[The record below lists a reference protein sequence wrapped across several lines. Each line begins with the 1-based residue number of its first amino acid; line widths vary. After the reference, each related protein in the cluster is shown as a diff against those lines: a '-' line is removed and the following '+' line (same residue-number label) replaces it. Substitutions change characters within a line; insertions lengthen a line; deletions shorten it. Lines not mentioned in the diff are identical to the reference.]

1 MKYLLQ
7 DIQKIETVAASQRG
21 VFSISDVT
29 ILLNAEG
36 QFLYKRL
43 DYLKK
48 SGILKPAIR
57 GFYTYKEF
65 DIQSLAAR
73 INPESYISGPTM
85 LAEYLLIGTVPEYEI
100 SCVKTGRPREYKVE
114 DYFINYNFISPSM
127 FFGYEFVDGI
137 KKALPE
143 KAFLDC
149 LYFYQSGIKYF
160 FSIFEDINIES
171 LDKKR
176 LFSFL
181 NKYKNP
187 KFREFV
193 YGFYSERS

>member
-7 DIQKIETVAASQRG
+7 DIQKIDAVAKSQCG
-21 VFSISDVT
+21 VFSISDVS

-43 DYLKK
+43 DYLQK

-57 GFYTYKEF
+57 GFYIYKEF

-73 INPESYISGPTM
+73 INPESYVSGPTM

-100 SCVKTGRPREYKVE
+100 SCVKTGRPREYQVE
-114 DYFINYNFISPSM
+114 NYFIKYNSISPSM
-127 FFGYEFVDGI
+127 FFGYESVDGI
-137 KKALPE
+137 RKALPE

-149 LYFYQSGIKYF
+149 LYFYQSGGKYF
-160 FSIFEDINIES
+160 FNIFEDINVEP
-171 LDKKR
+171 LDEKR

-181 NKYKNP
+181 GKYKNP
-187 KFREFV
+187 KFMEFV
-193 YGFYSERS
+193 YGCYSERS

>member
-7 DIQKIETVAASQRG
+7 DIQKIEAVAKSQRG
-21 VFSISDVT
+21 VFSISDVS

-48 SGILKPAIR
+48 SGILKPAVR

-65 DIQSLAAR
+65 NIQSLAAR

-85 LAEYLLIGTVPEYEI
+85 LAEYLLIGTVPKYEI
-100 SCVKTGRPREYKVE
+100 NCVKTGRPREYQVE
-114 DYFINYNFISPSM
+114 EYFIKYNSIRSSM

-149 LYFYQSGIKYF
+149 LYFYQSGEKYF
-160 FSIFEDINIES
+160 FNIYEDINVEP
-171 LDKKR
+171 LDEKR

-181 NKYKNP
+181 GKYQNP